1 MLGEAVSLDGG
12 ALAIALVIA
21 LVMLAA
27 VVVVVVYGFVLAP
40 KAAAGSSRALG
51 GWIAAL
57 ALEGLVWLGS
67 LPALLQGAVSV
78 FAILIP
84 AIVIA
89 QVALFLSARG
99 RP

>member
-1 MLGEAVSLDGG
+1 MLAEAVSLDGG

-21 LVMLAA
+21 LVMLTA
-27 VVVVVVYGFVLAP
+27 VVVVVVCGFVLAP
-40 KAAAGSSRALG
+40 KAAQGLPRAMG

-67 LPALLQGAVSV
+67 LPALLQGAISV

-84 AIVIA
+84 GIVIA
-89 QVALFLSARG
+89 QVALFLSARRQG
-99 RP
+99 